1 MNVVLRR
8 LLSRRMNWIKA
19 SKKQTIN
26 EETWN
31 VITHLAGVAIGII
44 GLVLMVLKA
53 KNNPNPVALISSVIF
68 GLSFII
74 LYASSTLYHL
84 QKDPDKKKKLRVF
97 DHASIFLLIA
107 GSYTPITLLVMNNTK
122 GWIYF
127 GIEWGIALVGI
138 TLKIFY
144 TGKWEKLSLVLYLIM
159 GWLIVFDL
167 PELLEKIQPEGF
179 QFIIYGGLAYTL
191 GAVFYAFNKVCY
203 SHVIWHFFVLAGSLF
218 HFWFVY
224 EYAL

>member
-8 LLSRRMNWIKA
+8 VLTSRMSWIKET
-19 SKKQTIN
+19 KKQTGN

-31 VITHLAGVAIGII
+31 VVTHLVGAIIGIV
-44 GLVLMVLKA
+44 GLVALILKA
-53 KNNPNPVALISSVIF
+53 KNNPNPLALLSSVIF
-68 GLSFII
+68 GLSFIA
-74 LYASSTLYHL
+74 LYTASTLYHL
-84 QKDPDKKKKLRVF
+84 QKDPVKKMKLRVI

-107 GSYTPITLLVMNNTK
+107 GTYTPITLLVLNNTK

-127 GIEWGIALVGI
+127 GVEWGIAIVGI

-144 TGKWEKLSLVLYLIM
+144 TGQYEKLSLILYLLM

-167 PELLEKIQPEGF
+167 PELLEKIPPGGF

-191 GAVFYAFNKVCY
+191 GAVFYAFNKVYY
-203 SHVIWHFFVLAGSLF
+203 SHVTWHFFVLAGSIF

>member
-1 MNVVLRR
+1 MNVVLRL
-8 LLSRRMNWIKA
+8 LLSCRMIWIKE
-19 SKKQTIN
+19 SKKQTGI

-31 VITHLAGVAIGII
+31 VLTHLAGIIIGVI
-44 GLVLMVLKA
+44 GLVAMILKA
-53 KNNPNPVALISSVIF
+53 KNNPNPVALLSVIIF

-74 LYASSTLYHL
+74 LYTSSTLYHL
-84 QKDPDKKKKLRVF
+84 QKDPVKKKKLRVF

-107 GSYTPITLLVMNNTK
+107 GSYTPITLLVMDNTK
-122 GWIYF
+122 GWVYF
-127 GIEWGIALVGI
+127 GIEWGIALIGI

-144 TGKWEKLSLVLYLIM
+144 TGRWEKLSLILYLIM

-167 PELLEKIQPEGF
+167 PELLEKIPPGGF
-179 QFIIYGGLAYTL
+179 QFIIYGGLSYTL
-191 GAVFYAFNKVCY
+191 GAVFYAFNKVYY
-203 SHVIWHFFVLAGSLF
+203 SHVVWHFFVLAGSLF

>member
-8 LLSRRMNWIKA
+8 LLKRRMNWIKE
-19 SKKQTIN
+19 SKKQTGI

-31 VITHLAGVAIGII
+31 VLTHLAGIIIGVI
-44 GLVLMVLKA
+44 GLVAMILKA
-53 KNNPNPVALISSVIF
+53 KDNPNPVALFSVIIF

-74 LYASSTLYHL
+74 LYTSSTLYHL
-84 QKDPDKKKKLRVF
+84 QKDPVKKKKLRVF

-107 GSYTPITLLVMNNTK
+107 GSYTPITLLVMDNTK
-122 GWIYF
+122 GWVYF

-144 TGKWEKLSLVLYLIM
+144 TGRWEKLSLFLYLLM
-159 GWLIVFDL
+159 GWLIVFDIG
-167 PELLEKIQPEGF
+167 ELFEKIPSGGF
-179 QFIIYGGLAYTL
+179 QFIVYGGLAYTL
-191 GAVFYAFNKVCY
+191 GAVFYAFNKIYY